1 MDIIK
6 AQESLNIVI
15 CNDFGSI
22 NGGAAKVAINSAIGL
37 AKHGYNVIFF
47 CGVGPIEED
56 LKKNVKEVICLD
68 QKDILNNSARLKA
81 ITGGIWNHSAKK
93 AMDQILK
100 RLEGKTIVH
109 IHGWTK
115 CLTSSIFKACHDN
128 GVVPFVSIHDY
139 FAACP
144 NGGFYNYRKE
154 TICKYPG
161 ICIGCLLNNCDSRSY
176 IHKVWRVLRQIIQD
190 RYVRRSEDIIYIATS
205 CFSYN
210 AIKTSLKSNK
220 VRWVK
225 NPINIYKGPFV
236 KCAENEI
243 FLFIGRISEEKGA
256 DLFCDAISRTS
267 SKGIVIG
274 SGNEL
279 EAYRKKYKGIEFVGW
294 KNFDEMEQYIS
305 KTRALVVSSR
315 YYEGSP
321 LIVPEMQCYGIPCIV
336 PDKCAASDTIK
347 DGINGKIFSSGSL
360 ESLCRTIEIV
370 KHNNNTDSLFH
381 PENWD
386 NEYISM
392 EKHIEELIKAYGVE

>member
-1 MDIIK
+1 MNSENLKRQKII
-6 AQESLNIVI
+6 I

-22 NGGAAKVAINSAIGL
+22 NGGAAKVAISSAIGL
-37 AKHGYNVIFF
+37 AKLGYDVTYF
-47 CGVGPIEED
+47 CGVAPVDEE
-56 LKKNVKEVICLD
+56 LKKCVNNIVCLG
-68 QKDILNNSARLKA
+68 QEDILNGSSRMKA
-81 ITGGIWNHSAKK
+81 ITGGLWNRQAKK
-93 AMDQILK
+93 KMDLLLSK
-100 RLEGKTIVH
+100 HEENVIVH

-115 CLTSSIFKACHDN
+115 CLTSSIFKSCHDN
-128 GVVPFVSIHDY
+128 SIIPFVSIHDY

-154 TICKYPG
+154 TICPYHG
-161 ICIGCLLNNCDSRSY
+161 ICMGCLFSNCDSRNY

-190 RYVRRSEDIIYIATS
+190 KHVRYSNSNIYIGTS
-205 CFSYN
+205 RFSYN
-210 AIKTSLKSNK
+210 AIKPSLRSDK
-220 VRWVK
+220 VRWVR
-225 NPINIYKGPFV
+225 NPISIYKGPFV
-236 KCAENEI
+236 KCADNDT
-243 FLFIGRISEEKGA
+243 FLFVGRISEEKGA

-279 EAYRKKYKGIEFVGW
+279 EEYKRKYKNVEFVGW
-294 KNFDEMEQYIS
+294 KNFDEMKPYIG

-347 DGINGKIFSSGSL
+347 DGINGKIFHSGNL
-360 ESLCRTIEIV
+360 ESLCAAIEIV
-370 KHNNNTDSLFH
+370 KKMEDTDSIFH

-392 EKHIEELIKAYGVE
+392 EKHIEELIEAYGV